1 MAVYITRKR
10 KVEENLHAES
20 VPVCSSMIKSRMLL
34 PVVMAAKTKW
44 GAVKDRVTGTPAD
57 DPDAKLE
64 ANLEN
69 AEPELCIRLLQVP
82 SVVNYSGLRRR
93 LEASDRAWIVV
104 FLELRGLDLLMEALE
119 RLSGPGCARIADALL
134 QLTCIACIRAVMNS
148 SEGLHFILD
157 NEGYVRTLTQ
167 ALDMSNVMVKM
178 QVFELLAALALF
190 DPRGQHL
197 ALDAL
202 DHYKSLK
209 KQQYRFSVIMNELHG
224 TDNVPYMVTLMSV
237 INVLVLGQEDLRKRD
252 RLRQE
257 FIGLQ
262 LLDVLP
268 KLRETE
274 DQDLNIQ
281 CDAFEDSLTEDEEEM
296 ERLYGGI
303 DMSSHQQ
310 VFTSLF
316 TKVSSSPS
324 SVQLLSILQA
334 LLLVDPDRSE
344 VWMALEHLADRAT
357 LMSQDSDMSADS
369 LLERLL
375 PRKSL
380 SANHRIRTIDRAVQ
394 TRLPDS
400 PSATPGAPSSPLPG
414 VGAPPPPPPL
424 PGMGAPLPPPP
435 PLPGMGAPPPPP
447 LPGMGAPP
455 PPPPLPGMGAPPPPP
470 PPPLPGMGA
479 PPPTPP
485 PLPGMGAPPPLPGMG
500 APPPPPPLPG
510 MGAPPPPPPS
520 PLPGMGAPPPPPPPP
535 LPGMGAPPPP
545 PPLPGMGAP
554 PPPPGDIMAA
564 QAVQG
569 LGKSYQSPAPCPTLR
584 MKKLNW
590 QKLPSRAL
598 AAHQSLWTSVSLDS
612 VEPDYCSIE
621 QLFSFPPTETKTR
634 TKSKTEPKEIS
645 FIDAKKNL
653 NFNIFLKQF
662 KCSHEDFVSLIRRG
676 DRSRFDVELLKQ
688 LIKLLP
694 EKHEVGNLK
703 SHQADKD
710 KLASVDQ
717 FYLLL
722 LDVPS
727 YTLRIECM
735 LLCEESSCLLET
747 LKPKVELLDR
757 ACQSVMESTR
767 LPSFCKLILS
777 VGNFLNYGTHTGN
790 AEGFKIS
797 TLLKL
802 TETRANKSRITLL
815 HHILQEAEQ
824 NHPDLL
830 NLPDDLEICEKA
842 AGLNLESIQSE
853 SSSLFKQL
861 KSVESKVSCS
871 PEDLKEQYLSTIQ
884 ESLQACEQLQQLLSS
899 LEDRRTDLCV
909 YLCED
914 GSSFSID
921 ELLNTIKTFRG
932 LFLRAI
938 KENESRRQQEKRR
951 KQQEEDRK
959 LKGDTNKIIRKD
971 VSNKDE
977 GCIIDNL
984 LSEIRKGYNLKRTR
998 PRAERGS
1005 RVHDHP
1011 AVIQRSPA
1019 VDEPDSSVSSQSE
1032 KPAEPAEADQI
1043 PSDPQAETRPEP
1055 ESAETEVGPPETQ
1068 NSSEPSTSTAAADT
1082 EQDEIRTRLQDS
1094 EVDSVG
1100 PDRETRERGPAGED
1114 EIQLPTESRGDKED
1128 SEFEDIP
1135 SFEARTTEN
1144 NADPDSDE
1152 PAKKSRTS
1160 PAGPKVGSNHKA
1172 KRGCVSH

>member
-1 MAVYITRKR
+1 
-10 KVEENLHAES
+10 
-20 VPVCSSMIKSRMLL
+20 
-34 PVVMAAKTKW
+34 MAAKTKW
-44 GAVKDRVTGTPAD
+44 GTVKDRVTGRPAH
-57 DPDAKLE
+57 DPDATLE

-69 AEPELCIRLLQVP
+69 ADPELCIRLLQVP
-82 SVVNYSGLRRR
+82 TVVNYSGLRRR
-93 LEASDRAWIVV
+93 LEACDQAWMVQ

-119 RLSGPGCARIADALL
+119 RLSGRGCSRIADALL
-134 QLTCIACIRAVMNS
+134 QLTCVACIRAVMNS

-157 NEGYVRTLTQ
+157 NQGYVRTLTQ
-167 ALDMSNVMVKM
+167 ALDTSNVMVKM

-190 DPRGQHL
+190 DPQGHHL

-237 INVLVLGQEDLRKRD
+237 VNVLLLGQEDLRRRD

-268 KLRETE
+268 RLRETE
-274 DQDLNIQ
+274 DEDLNIQ
-281 CDAFEDSLTEDEEEM
+281 CDAFEDSLTMDEEEM

-316 TKVSSSPS
+316 TKMSSSPS

-334 LLLVDPDRSE
+334 LLLVDPDRAE
-344 VWMALEHLADRAT
+344 VWLALELLADRAM
-357 LMSQDSDMSADS
+357 LLSQDSDLDSADS

-375 PRKSL
+375 PRKVF
-380 SANHRIRTIDRAVQ
+380 SANQKIRTIDRAVQ
-394 TRLPDS
+394 TQLPDS
-400 PSATPGAPSSPLPG
+400 PSAAPGAPSVPSPG
-414 VGAPPPPPPL
+414 VEAPPSLLGTGAPPPP
-424 PGMGAPLPPPP
+424 
-435 PLPGMGAPPPPP
+435 
-447 LPGMGAPP
+447 PP

-470 PPPLPGMGA
+470 PPP
-479 PPPTPP
+479 
-485 PLPGMGAPPPLPGMG
+485 PPLPGMG
-500 APPPPPPLPG
+500 APPPPPPP
-510 MGAPPPPPPS
+510 

-554 PPPPGDIMAA
+554 PPPPGDFIVP
-564 QAVQG
+564 QTVQT
-569 LGKSYQSPAPCPTLR
+569 LGRSFYSSAPCPTLR

-598 AAHQSLWTSVSLDS
+598 TAHQSLWTSASIES

-621 QLFSFPPTETKTR
+621 QLFSLPPTETKTR
-634 TKSKTEPKEIS
+634 TKAKTEPKEIS
-645 FIDAKKNL
+645 FIDAKKSLNL
-653 NFNIFLKQF
+653 NIFLKQF

-676 DRSRFDVELLKQ
+676 DRSRFDVEVLKQ

-694 EKHEVGNLK
+694 EKHEIENLR
-703 SHQADKD
+703 SHLADRD
-710 KLASVDQ
+710 KFSSVDQ
-717 FYLLL
+717 FYLQLL
-722 LDVPS
+722 EVPS
-727 YTLRIECM
+727 YSLRIECM

-747 LKPKVELLDR
+747 LKPKAELLDR
-757 ACQSVMESTR
+757 ACQSVRESTR

-802 TETRANKSRITLL
+802 TETKANKSRITLL
-815 HHILQEAEQ
+815 HHILEEAEQ
-824 NHPDLL
+824 NHPDLM

-842 AGLNLESIQSE
+842 AGLSLESIQSE
-853 SSSLFKQL
+853 SNNLIKQL
-861 KSVESKVSCS
+861 KNSEKKVSCS
-871 PEDLKEQYLSTIQ
+871 SDDVKEQFLSVIQ
-884 ESLQACEQLQQLLSS
+884 ENLQMCEQLQQLLSS
-899 LEDRRTDLCV
+899 VEDKRMDLAV

-914 GSSFSID
+914 SSSFSID
-921 ELLNTIKTFRG
+921 ELLSTIKTFRG

-938 KENESRRQQEKRR
+938 KENETRRQQEKRR

-959 LKGDTNKIIRKD
+959 QKGDTNKIIRKD
-971 VSNKDE
+971 VSNQDE

-984 LSEIRKGYNLKRTR
+984 LAEIRKGYNLKKTR

-1011 AVIQRSPA
+1011 VGLQRSAA
-1019 VDEPDSSVSSQSE
+1019 VDESNTTVSSQSE
-1032 KPAEPAEADQI
+1032 KPAEPAETVQT
-1043 PSDPQAETRPEP
+1043 PSDPPATSRPEP
-1055 ESAETEVGPPETQ
+1055 GSAETDRSPSENQ
-1068 NSSEPSTSTAAADT
+1068 NPSEPSTSAAAAAAADT
-1082 EQDEIRTRLQDS
+1082 EQDPIRTRLQDS
-1094 EVDSVG
+1094 EVNSCG
-1100 PDRETRERGPAGED
+1100 PDPKTRDRSPTGEK
-1114 EIQLPTESRGDKED
+1114 EVQLRPEESGEHKEESD
-1128 SEFEDIP
+1128 FEEVTSSEVR
-1135 SFEARTTEN
+1135 RTSN
-1144 NADPDSDE
+1144 DPE

-1160 PAGPKVGSNHKA
+1160 SAGGAAA
-1172 KRGCVSH
+1172 KHQKKKGCMTH